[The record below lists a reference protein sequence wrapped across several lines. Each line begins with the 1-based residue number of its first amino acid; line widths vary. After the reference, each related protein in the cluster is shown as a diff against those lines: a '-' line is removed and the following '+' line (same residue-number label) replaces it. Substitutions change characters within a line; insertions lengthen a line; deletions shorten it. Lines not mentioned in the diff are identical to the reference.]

1 MTTVCHGCSIKSV
14 IVSDGDF
21 SDNAELDI
29 FSLENFYAALAE
41 EHAAAQ
47 EMFADEVVEEDGG
60 PFGTDGTWDGMLS
73 ALRGTH
79 SALNWILAA
88 LP

>member
-1 MTTVCHGCSIKSV
+1 MVIGYSIKSV

-21 SDNAELDI
+21 SDNSDLDV

-41 EHAAAQ
+41 EDAAAQ
-47 EMFADEVVEEDGG
+47 ELFADEVIDEDGG
-60 PFGTDGTWDGMLS
+60 PYGTDGTWDGILT
-73 ALRGTH
+73 ALRGSH
-79 SALNWILAA
+79 SPLNWMVTA